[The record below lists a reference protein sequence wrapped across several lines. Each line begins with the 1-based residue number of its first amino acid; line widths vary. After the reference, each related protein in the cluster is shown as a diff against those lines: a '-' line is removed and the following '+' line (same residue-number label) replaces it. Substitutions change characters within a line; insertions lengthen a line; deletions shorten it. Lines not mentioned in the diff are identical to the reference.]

1 VRAVQEIKVPLEVMV
16 RSVCEGTKLN
26 TLSAEK
32 MYHKIG
38 HAPGVRIVRTT
49 DTASQ
54 DFGNGY
60 DVCGPRVYT
69 VVNPRPDFENFVLKD
84 QNGLAGKLSFLGE
97 EIDVGD
103 WVTAELVSSLK
114 WYPDVTT
121 TTELLGLAIQGCAR
135 DELLRYGLRINNMN
149 QLYGGTPVSLAAG

>member
-1 VRAVQEIKVPLEVMV
+1 MLTRAAISLIHFN
-16 RSVCEGTKLN
+16 L
-26 TLSAEK
+26 
-32 MYHKIG
+32 YHEHQLVVKCLDKRLALHRRG
-38 HAPGVRIVRTT
+38 
-49 DTASQ
+49 Q
-54 DFGNGY
+54 GY

>member
-38 HAPGVRIVRTT
+38 HAPGVQIVRTT

-103 WVTAELVSSLK
+103 WVSAELVSSLE

-121 TTELLGLAIQGCAR
+121 TTELRGFVVQGCAH
-135 DELLRYGLRINNMN
+135 DEQYRYGLRMKNMN
-149 QLYGGTPVSLAAG
+149 QLYGELPIKITAG

>member
-1 VRAVQEIKVPLEVMV
+1 MRAVQKIKVPLEVMV
-16 RSVCEGTKLN
+16 RSICEGTKLN

-38 HAPGVRIVRTT
+38 HAPGVQIVRTT

-103 WVTAELVSSLK
+103 WVSAELVSSLE

-121 TTELLGLAIQGCAR
+121 KTELLGLAVQGCAR
-135 DELLRYGLRINNMN
+135 DELYRYGFRINNLN
-149 QLYGGTPVSLAAG
+149 QLYGEPPVLATSP

>member
-38 HAPGVRIVRTT
+38 HAPGVQIVRTT

-103 WVTAELVSSLK
+103 WVSAELVSSLK